1 MKSAAVIF
9 GRDWSARDAWPRARP
24 HSPRGCAS
32 RSFQSLS
39 YCGREKKGTACS
51 LLYRRYTRKSQ
62 SSAAGRDYSGCETL
76 GRRFLQHRPP
86 VGALLVMWEPQVA
99 LQLDAGDELL
109 SAVLAH
115 ELLVAHVLADVS
127 AQALQ
132 LLVGF
137 GTPLASA
144 TTRNALLFLHFARWF
159 ENEERTFF
167 FSTLRAKA
175 SEQWGMHCYFCT
187 SRGGLRTRNALF
199 FYTSREGLRR
209 MRNALLFLHFA
220 RWFENEEH
228 TFFLHFARRLQKN
241 EECTAISALRAVVWE
256 RGTHFFSTLRAKAS
270 EQWGMHCYFCTS
282 RGGLSRTRNVLLF
295 LQFRAV
301 VQLVNA
307 LDERVVRLEN
317 TSDDPHVDSLA
328 HGQTTVMNSRI
339 D

>member
-1 MKSAAVIF
+1 MKTAAVIF

-39 YCGREKKGTACS
+39 YCGRDKKGTACS

-86 VGALLVMWEPQVA
+86 VGALLVMREPQVA
-99 LQLDAGDELL
+99 FQLDAGDELL

-144 TTRNALLFLHFARWF
+144 TTRNALLFLHFTRRF
-159 ENEERTFF
+159 QNEER
-167 FSTLRAKA
+167 
-175 SEQWGMHCYFCT
+175 
-187 SRGGLRTRNALF
+187 
-199 FYTSREGLRR
+199 
-209 MRNALLFLHFA
+209 
-220 RWFENEEH
+220 
-228 TFFLHFARRLQKN
+228 TFFLHFARRLENN
-241 EECTAISALRAVVWE
+241 EECTAISALRAEVWVE
-256 RGTHFFSTLRAKAS
+256 R
-270 EQWGMHCYFCTS
+270 EMYCYFCSTLDVSCGRTTREYIGRSVRAARGLISSWPDHRNEFTYWLERLYDSWRHRRSLSDDLWMHWTISTGRTTLEYVRQSVRVTYNSLLRFVTS
-282 RGGLSRTRNVLLF
+282 RDSGHDCVIHIKCVL
-295 LQFRAV
+295 
-301 VQLVNA
+301 
-307 LDERVVRLEN
+307 
-317 TSDDPHVDSLA
+317 
-328 HGQTTVMNSRI
+328 G
-339 D
+339 